1 MTLLAACGGNDQK
14 LPMQTATATVPDLPL
29 PTVSLPATNTPP
41 SNVTEVD
48 EFIDIDAVLEEIDRD
63 VCQKA
68 HEMQEEIEALL
79 AQGVELE
86 ELATA
91 IDELREEM
99 ANCPPSLTPTP

>member
-1 MTLLAACGGNDQK
+1 MILLAACGGNDER
-14 LPMQTATATVPDLPL
+14 LPTQTTTATIPNQPL

-41 SNVTEVD
+41 SNVTEAD
-48 EFIDIDAVLEEIDRD
+48 EFIDIDLVLEEIDRD
-63 VCQKA
+63 VCQEA

-79 AQGVELE
+79 AQGIELE

-91 IDELREEM
+91 IDELREEL

>member
-1 MTLLAACGGNDQK
+1 MIVLAACGGDDPRLPTQTTTVTIPDQ
-14 LPMQTATATVPDLPL
+14 PL

-48 EFIDIDAVLEEIDRD
+48 EFIDIDAALEEIDRD

-68 HEMQEEIEALL
+68 HELYEEIESLL
-79 AQGVELE
+79 AQGVELD

-91 IDELREEM
+91 IDELREELT
-99 ANCPPSLTPTP
+99 NCPPSLTPTP